1 MYSPGLK
8 FSISFLSSRDLL
20 AITKELTSAGLHY
33 AYSEKATTGALFTC
47 SDLTFV
53 NKIHNGGVTKAPNMN
68 YENVN

>member
-1 MYSPGLK
+1 MV
-8 FSISFLSSRDLL
+8 SI
-20 AITKELTSAGLHY
+20 IH
-33 AYSEKATTGALFTC
+33 TGTMQQQEALITC